1 MIPSTFDYVK
11 AGSVDEA
18 VAALAEA
25 GDDAKVLGGGQSLLP
40 VLRMRLNSPSVVVD
54 LGRIEGLRGIRDAGD
69 HLDIGA
75 MTTHQDVLDSDAVR
89 ASAALLTKAVATIAD
104 PQIRHRGTI
113 GGSAMHADPAGDIGA
128 PLLALEASM
137 VIRGSG
143 GERTV
148 AAGDFFEDLFQ
159 TAVGD
164 GELLT
169 AIRIPKHDGW
179 GAHYEKFVRV
189 SHQWAI
195 VAVAATVRLDGGR
208 IAEARIGLTNMG
220 STPLRAKAVEAALV
234 GGSTSEDAVRAACAA
249 AAEGTN
255 PPSDLNGDAAYRTHL
270 ATVLTRRA
278 VLAAAG

>member
-1 MIPSTFDYVK
+1 
-11 AGSVDEA
+11 
-18 VAALAEA
+18 
-25 GDDAKVLGGGQSLLP
+25 
-40 VLRMRLNSPSVVVD
+40 
-54 LGRIEGLRGIRDAGD
+54 
-69 HLDIGA
+69 
-75 MTTHQDVLDSDAVR
+75 
-89 ASAALLTKAVATIAD
+89 
-104 PQIRHRGTI
+104 
-113 GGSAMHADPAGDIGA
+113 MHADPAGDIGA

-220 STPLRAKAVEAALV
+220 STPLRAKAVEAWESFIDEVAERTAKPTAEQALQFKEAFHRLDKADQMDGIQTALNLLPDEQFSLMYPILFDKAENADV
-234 GGSTSEDAVRAACAA
+234 LDEIFSDGLNRDEDIKVPMMKELYKDKEHPMFVEAARILDATG
-249 AAEGTN
+249 EL
-255 PPSDLNGDAAYRTHL
+255 DEMNGEKEEKEE
-270 ATVLTRRA
+270 
-278 VLAAAG
+278 